1 MKIAIVGAGPAGLY
15 FAYLMKKA
23 DLGHHIEVLEQNPAG
38 ATYGFGVVFSDA
50 ALTHLED
57 ADDAFYSAL
66 NARAEHWDDLTI
78 VHRDERVPI
87 DGNGFSGISRLALLE
102 ILQDLCAEAGV
113 LIRHGESIETLEQ
126 LADCDLVVGADGV
139 NSTVRRLLGEQFQP
153 QVSELT
159 NRFIWYG
166 TGKVFP
172 TLSLTFRTHDTGSYV
187 AHHYRYGAG
196 KSTFIVEC
204 DAATF
209 DAAGFAQMDPAAS
222 RHLCEEIFA
231 PDLDGHRL
239 ISSNSIWRRFP
250 VLTNANWRAGNAVLI
265 GDALRSIH
273 FSIGSGTRL
282 AIEDAIALFRA
293 FQEHPRSVSKALD
306 LFVENR
312 KPQVEKLLSGA
323 RGSYEWYEGVCLPP
337 CLEPH
342 GVGLRLHD
350 PFRPGERGA
359 PGQNRAALHECVACP
374 KERRTAGSKVRKS
387 VLHPLLKVREWP
399 NTGAVA

>member
-23 DLGHHIEVLEQNPAG
+23 DPAHDILVLEQNQKG

-57 ADDAFYSAL
+57 ADDAFYAAL
-66 NARAEHWDDLTI
+66 DARAEHWDDLTI
-78 VHRDERVPI
+78 VHRGERVPI

-113 LIRHGESIETLEQ
+113 EVCHGETIEDLERFD
-126 LADCDLVVGADGV
+126 DCDLVVGADGV
-139 NSTVRRLLGEQFQP
+139 NSTVRRLLDARFQP

-172 TLSLTFRTHDTGSYV
+172 TLSLTFRSHDTGSYV
-187 AHHYRYGAG
+187 AHHYRYAPD

-204 DAATF
+204 DAETF
-209 DAAGFAQMDPAAS
+209 ERGGFEQMEPEAS
-222 RHLCEEIFA
+222 RRLCEEIFA
-231 PDLDGHRL
+231 SDLEGHPL
-239 ISSNSIWRRFP
+239 ISNTSIWRRFP
-250 VLTNANWRAGNAVLI
+250 VLTNANWRAGNTVLI

-282 AIEDAIALFRA
+282 AMEDAIALFQA
-293 FQEHPRSVSKALD
+293 FQKQPGKVSDALD
-306 LFVENR
+306 LFIEGR

-323 RGSYEWYEGVCLPP
+323 RGSYEWYEEFASRLALDPMALAYDYMTRSGRVSEERLAKIAPRFTNAWRAQRSSAPP
-337 CLEPH
+337 
-342 GVGLRLHD
+342 VLR
-350 PFRPGERGA
+350 
-359 PGQNRAALHECVACP
+359 
-374 KERRTAGSKVRKS
+374 
-387 VLHPLLKVREWP
+387 
-399 NTGAVA
+399 